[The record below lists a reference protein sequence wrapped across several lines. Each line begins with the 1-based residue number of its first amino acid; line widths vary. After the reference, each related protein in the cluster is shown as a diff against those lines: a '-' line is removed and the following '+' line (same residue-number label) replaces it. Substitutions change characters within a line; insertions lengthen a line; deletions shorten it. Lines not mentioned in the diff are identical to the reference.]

1 MMAQIYELENRPDQN
16 GATWHPPPIDQLVDG
31 HDAVDDAV
39 AVAQRAQQKHLPTGV
54 PGPDL
59 YHRMPDGSLMKN
71 GQHTEPQFVMRQ
83 APISESGQMIVLGE
97 IFDDLLALSFE
108 GLI

>member
-1 MMAQIYELENRPDQN
+1 MLYAPSARLGPTHQN

-31 HDAVDDAV
+31 HDAVDEAV
-39 AVAQRAQQKHLPTGV
+39 AVAQRAQQKHLAPLQIT
-54 PGPDL
+54 DK
-59 YHRMPDGSLMKN
+59 GSVMQN
-71 GQHTEPQFVMRQ
+71 GTHTEPQFVMRQ
-83 APISESGQMIVLGE
+83 EPLSESGQLIVFGE